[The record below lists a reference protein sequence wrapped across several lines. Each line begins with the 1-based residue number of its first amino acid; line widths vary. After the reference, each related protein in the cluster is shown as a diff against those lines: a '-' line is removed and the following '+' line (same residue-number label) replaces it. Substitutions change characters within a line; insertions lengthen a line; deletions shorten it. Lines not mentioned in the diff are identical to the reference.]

1 MADRWDGPHQSV
13 LSRSAIPGPASQ
25 TDGPRQ
31 RAWAEHPPAGLPRHL
46 LACFWQATVSRP
58 KARLG
63 RATPAPWWYAVGTA
77 LEPKRNWSSLVMP
90 WWPLPWHDQ
99 GGRQAQVPTWRLNLD
114 AHQREVLDQRFQA
127 ALQLYNTA
135 LAEAFKRARRM
146 RESRL

>member
-1 MADRWDGPHQSV
+1 MVA
-13 LSRSAIPGPASQ
+13 SAMEG
-25 TDGPRQ
+25 
-31 RAWAEHPPAGLPRHL
+31 
-46 LACFWQATVSRP
+46 VV
-58 KARLG
+58 
-63 RATPAPWWYAVGTA
+63 PW
-77 LEPKRNWSSLVMP
+77 P
-90 WWPLPWHDQ
+90 